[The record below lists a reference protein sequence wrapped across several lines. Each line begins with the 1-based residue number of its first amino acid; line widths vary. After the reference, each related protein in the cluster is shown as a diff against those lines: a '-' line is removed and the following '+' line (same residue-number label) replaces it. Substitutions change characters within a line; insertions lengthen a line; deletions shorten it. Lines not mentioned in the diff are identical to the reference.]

1 MEIFKN
7 QQAAFA
13 KNKMPSFA
21 QRMEDLGKLYEAV
34 KSREAEIA
42 EAISADFGHRS
53 AFETK
58 MAEVSFV
65 LIEIKHTRKHLR
77 RWMKP
82 ERRKTALHFKM
93 GSNRIEFQ
101 PKGVVGILSPWN
113 YPFQLAM
120 APLVAAL
127 AAGNRVMIK
136 PSEFSPKT
144 GALMKT
150 LLAEVFN
157 ETQVAIVEGG
167 ADVAAKFSALPF
179 NHIFFTGSSRVGKFV
194 MAAAAENLTPV
205 TLELGGKSPVII
217 GAGYNI
223 GKAAERIMVGKL
235 LNAGQTCIAPDY
247 ILVPENKRAA
257 LVKALIKKGQKLYP
271 EIMQND
277 DYSSIASD
285 TQYERLQHVLD
296 AADEDGATIHKL
308 YDEADVKR
316 KMMPIILDD
325 VTPTMRVMQS
335 EIFGPILPIIG
346 YNSLHEAVEFVNGG
360 DNPLAAYYF
369 SHDRAEISQLSEQ
382 ILCGNVSINETL
394 YHISQVD
401 LPFGGVGQS
410 GLGTY
415 HGRDGF
421 KTFSH
426 VKGVFT
432 QGRLNGAGF
441 LKPPYSNLANK
452 IIDWVS

>member
-7 QQAAFA
+7 QQVAFA

-34 KSREAEIA
+34 KSHEAEIA
-42 EAISADFGHRS
+42 DAISADFGYRS
-53 AFETK
+53 AFESK

-93 GSNRIEFQ
+93 GSNRVEFQ

-144 GALMKT
+144 GALMKA
-150 LLAEVFN
+150 LLAGIFD
-157 ETQVAIVEGG
+157 ETRVAIVEGG
-167 ADVAAKFSALPF
+167 ADVAAQFSALPF
-179 NHIFFTGSSRVGKFV
+179 NHMFFTGSSRVGKFV

-217 GAGYNI
+217 GADYNI
-223 GKAAERIMVGKL
+223 GKAAERIIVGKL

-247 ILVPENKRAA
+247 VLVPENKRFA
-257 LVKALIKKGQKLYP
+257 LIKALIKKGQKLYP
-271 EIMQND
+271 DIMQNE
-277 DYSSIASD
+277 DYTSIASD
-285 TQYERLQHVLD
+285 AQYERLQHVLD

-308 YDEADVKR
+308 YDEADVER

-346 YNSLHEAVEFVNGG
+346 YSDLDEAVEFVNGG

-369 SHDRAEISQLSEQ
+369 SHNRAEISQLSEQ

-394 YHISQVD
+394 YHIGQSD

-410 GLGTY
+410 GIGTY
-415 HGRDGF
+415 HGREGF

-441 LKPPYSNLANK
+441 LKPPYSSLAHK